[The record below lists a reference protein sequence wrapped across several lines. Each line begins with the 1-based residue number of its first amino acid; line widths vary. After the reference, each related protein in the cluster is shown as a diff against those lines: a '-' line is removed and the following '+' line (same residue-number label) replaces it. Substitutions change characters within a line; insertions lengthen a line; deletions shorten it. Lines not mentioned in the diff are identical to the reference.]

1 MKLTEDKADING
13 ERLELALEAAGLDL
27 WENDLLT
34 GEIPLKATRTL
45 MELGYS
51 ESEAVQYMEDM
62 YAIVHPEDAPMV
74 KVAISDHLAGVTD
87 QYRCEFRLAT
97 SSGAWLWYANY
108 GKVMDRNCSNSGCR
122 FIGVTFNID
131 DRKRKER
138 ELIELN
144 QKLSEQ
150 IFERNLTEQA
160 LIESEKRFKTLANGT
175 FEGIAIIE
183 NGLLVDVNNQLASM
197 VGYDRCKMVGKLV
210 QDFIAPEN
218 HDRVM
223 EHVRNKSDSHIEF
236 CLLRM
241 DGSRML
247 VEARGNTIEQD
258 GLARRLVSLRDITL
272 LKQYQQGLE
281 RSAYFDTLTGLPN
294 RAQKS
299 ALLRQAITQCQRHS
313 SSLAVAYIDLDGFKV
328 VNDNYGH
335 KTGDDLLIALS
346 QRMQKALRDGDTLA
360 RIGGDEFVVVITNLE
375 TPSEYEPVLQRLLLA
390 AALPVKIAGLN
401 LQVSASIGVAIY
413 PMDSSDA
420 DMLIRHADQAMYQA
434 KRAGKNRYHL
444 FDVAQDAAIQNQH
457 DSLAQIRHALDNNE
471 FVLYYQPKVNM
482 KTGSV
487 IGAEAL
493 IRWQHPERGLLPP
506 AAFLPIIEDHEISLE
521 LGAWVINTALNQLGE
536 WQSAGL
542 QISISVNV
550 GARQLLNAGF
560 SSFLRTQLSAHPEIN
575 PAQLEL
581 EILETSAFEDL
592 AQVSEI
598 MRVCQAMGVQFSLD
612 DFGTGYSSL
621 TYLKNLP
628 ADTLKIDQ
636 SFVRD
641 MLEDMDDLS
650 IVEGVLGLARA
661 FRRNVIAEGVETIA
675 HGTLLLSYGCELAQ
689 GYGIAPPM
697 PASTL
702 PEWVAAWRPNVE
714 WENTRKLQ

>member
-1 MKLTEDKADING
+1 MKPTMNKADVNG

-51 ESEAVQYMEDM
+51 KSEALHYMEDM
-62 YAIVHPEDAPMV
+62 FAIVHPEDAPMV
-74 KVAISDHLAGVTD
+74 KSAISDHLTGVTD

-97 SSGAWLWYANY
+97 SSGSWVWYANY
-108 GKVMDRNCSNSGCR
+108 GKIMDRKCSNSGCR

-138 ELIELN
+138 ELAELN
-144 QKLSEQ
+144 QKLGEQ
-150 IFERNLTEQA
+150 IIERNLTEKA
-160 LIESEKRFKTLANGT
+160 LIESEKRFKILANGT

-183 NGLLVDVNNQLASM
+183 NGLLVDVNIQLASM
-197 VGYDRCKMVGKLV
+197 VGYDRCKMIGQLV
-210 QDFIAPEN
+210 QDFIAPE
-218 HDRVM
+218 DCDKVM
-223 EHVRNKSDSHIEF
+223 EHARTNSDNHIEF

-241 DGSRML
+241 DGSRIL

-258 GLARRLVSLRDITL
+258 GLARRLVSLRDITM
-272 LKQYQQGLE
+272 LKQYQQELE
-281 RSAYFDTLTGLPN
+281 RSAHFDSLTGLPN

-299 ALLRQAITQCQRHS
+299 VLLRQAIAQCQHHS
-313 SSLAVAYIDLDGFKV
+313 NSLAVAYIDLDGFKA
-328 VNDNYGH
+328 VNDSFGH
-335 KTGDDLLIALS
+335 KIGDDLLIALS
-346 QRMQKALRDGDTLA
+346 QRMHMALREGDTLA
-360 RIGGDEFVVVITNLE
+360 RIGGDEFVVVLANLE
-375 TPSEYEPVLQRLLLA
+375 TPSDCEPILQRLLQA

-420 DMLIRHADQAMYQA
+420 DLLIRHADQAMYQA

-444 FDVAQDAAIQNQH
+444 FDVAQDAAIQNQRN
-457 DSLAQIRHALDNNE
+457 SLAQIRHALDNNE
-471 FVLYYQPKVNM
+471 FVLHYQPKVNM
-482 KTGSV
+482 KTGRV
-487 IGAEAL
+487 IGVEAL
-493 IRWQHPERGLLPP
+493 IRWQHPARGLLPP
-506 AAFLPIIEDHEISLE
+506 ALFLPIIENHEISLE
-521 LGAWVINTALNQLGE
+521 LGAWVINTALNQISE

-542 QISISVNV
+542 QISVSVNV
-550 GARQLLNAGF
+550 SARQLQKAGF
-560 SSFLRTQLSAHPEIN
+560 SSLLREQLSAHPEIN

-581 EILETSAFEDL
+581 EILETSALEDL

-598 MRVCQAMGVQFSLD
+598 MRACQAMGVQFSLD

-621 TYLKNLP
+621 THLKHLS

-636 SFVRD
+636 SFVHD
-641 MLEDMDDLS
+641 MLEDTNDLS

-689 GYGIAPPM
+689 GYGIAHPM

-702 PEWVAAWRPNVE
+702 PEWVTTWRPNVE
-714 WENTRKLQ
+714 WENTSKL

>member
-1 MKLTEDKADING
+1 MKPTVNKADING

-45 MELGYS
+45 IELGYS
-51 ESEAVQYMEDM
+51 EAEALHYMEDM
-62 YAIVHPEDAPMV
+62 FAIVHPEDAPMV
-74 KVAISDHLAGVTD
+74 KSAIGDHLAGLTD

-97 SSGAWLWYANY
+97 SSGAWVWYANY
-108 GKVMDRNCSNSGCR
+108 GKIMDRKCNNSGCR

-138 ELIELN
+138 ELTELN
-144 QKLSEQ
+144 QKLGEQ
-150 IFERNLTEQA
+150 IFERNLTEKA

-183 NGLLVDVNNQLASM
+183 NGLLIDVNNQLASM
-197 VGYDRCKMVGKLV
+197 VGYDRCKMIGQLAKE
-210 QDFIAPEN
+210 FIAPEN
-218 HDRVM
+218 CARVM
-223 EHVRNKSDSHIEF
+223 EHLRTKIDSHIEF
-236 CLLRM
+236 CLLRK
-241 DGSRML
+241 DGSRIL

-258 GLARRLVSLRDITL
+258 GLVRKLVSLRDITM
-272 LKQYQQGLE
+272 LKQYQQELE

-299 ALLRQAITQCQRHS
+299 VLLRQAITHCQHHS

-346 QRMQKALRDGDTLA
+346 QRMQMALRDGDTLA
-360 RIGGDEFVVVITNLE
+360 RIGGDEFVVVMANLE
-375 TPSEYEPVLQRLLLA
+375 TPSDCEPVLQRLLQA

-413 PMDSSDA
+413 PTDSSDA
-420 DMLIRHADQAMYQA
+420 DLLIRHADQAMYQA

-444 FDVAQDAAIQNQH
+444 FDVAQDAAIQNLH

-482 KTGSV
+482 KTGRV

-493 IRWQHPERGLLPP
+493 IRWEHPERGLLPP
-506 AAFLPIIEDHEISLE
+506 AAFLPLIEDHDISLE
-521 LGAWVINTALNQLGE
+521 LGAWVINTALNQISE

-542 QISISVNV
+542 QMSISVNV
-550 GARQLLNAGF
+550 GARQLQKAGF
-560 SSFLRTQLSAHPEIN
+560 SSLLRAQLSAHPEIN

-621 TYLKNLP
+621 TYLKHLS

-689 GYGIAPPM
+689 GYGIAHPM
-697 PASTL
+697 PASAL
-702 PEWVAAWRPNVE
+702 PAWVAAWRPNVE
-714 WENTRKLQ
+714 WENTRKS